1 MIEISRKSNAG
12 ETMSK
17 YRMES
22 GDIVHTKKAKQ
33 SWKETTDWNGS
44 TDTLYKCDADH
55 GEYLFPAKANDWTV
69 EQTIEDYEGMNLD
82 LLAGLPEYDPDF
94 DEDDLFGDG

>member
-1 MIEISRKSNAG
+1 
-12 ETMSK
+12 MSK

-55 GEYLFPAKANDWTV
+55 GEYLFPAKAND
-69 EQTIEDYEGMNLD
+69 
-82 LLAGLPEYDPDF
+82 
-94 DEDDLFGDG
+94 